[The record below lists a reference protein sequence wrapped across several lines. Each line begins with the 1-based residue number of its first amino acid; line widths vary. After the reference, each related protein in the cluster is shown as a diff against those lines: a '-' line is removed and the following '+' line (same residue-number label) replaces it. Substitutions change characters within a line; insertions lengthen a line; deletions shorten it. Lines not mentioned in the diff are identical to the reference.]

1 MLRKILIFVV
11 VLPHTVYNLY
21 KIPQLVWTRN
31 MHGIN
36 FLRTCYIVNE
46 LRKA

>member
-1 MLRKILIFVV
+1 MFKKILNFGV

-21 KIPQLVWTRN
+21 KIPQFVWTQN

-36 FLRTCYIVNE
+36 FLRT
-46 LRKA
+46 

>member
-1 MLRKILIFVV
+1 MLRKILNFGV

-21 KIPQLVWTRN
+21 EISQLVWTQI

-36 FLRTCYIVNE
+36 FLKNVCI
-46 LRKA
+46 